1 VNRIDDGSLPG
12 FSDSVVKIA
21 RILQQDVLML
31 VDDLDA
37 LTQHDQNALFDAF
50 RDVIDYSACDSH
62 TKVSVRILASCRSN
76 EPFATRAFV
85 QGATVDVAE
94 GNSGDMAS
102 QLRSALANMPDWTT
116 EERHEA
122 EAKVLN
128 MAGSRFGYVSAR
140 NRMYHYI

>member
-1 VNRIDDGSLPG
+1 MNRIDDGSLPG

-62 TKVSVRILASCRSN
+62 KGVCAYSGIMPLQ
-76 EPFATRAFV
+76 RAI
-85 QGATVDVAE
+85 
-94 GNSGDMAS
+94 
-102 QLRSALANMPDWTT
+102 
-116 EERHEA
+116 RHPC
-122 EAKVLN
+122 LCT
-128 MAGSRFGYVSAR
+128 GSDC
-140 NRMYHYI
+140 